1 MNECKLKG
9 HSLKSLHDQ
18 FLIDYPNI
26 LISANLNYHP
36 YRHQQ
41 FVSIKYF
48 GLPAILP
55 IHAILAFVWII
66 NYPSYSRVYTVH
78 ASSLNSGLIKNW
90 ANVWIRPSFMPE
102 IYRIPDTER
111 FLQSSICRTM
121 FCIIKVA
128 PKLCQSSPL
137 GWGTFFKR
145 NNSSLCLYFGVV
157 IAKRKYF
164 FSYIFLKIN

>member
-137 GWGTFFKR
+137 GWGTFLR
-145 NNSSLCLYFGVV
+145 EIILPCVYILELWL
-157 IAKRKYF
+157 RKGNIF
-164 FSYIFLKIN
+164 FLIFF